1 VSPLLAA
8 GKYTHAVTAYSEAL
22 ENSPSAVLFANRAAA
37 HLKLETYGSAIADAE
52 AAMRLDPTY
61 LKAWYRR
68 GSARL
73 ALSRFKEARK
83 DFAYVCAARPDDK
96 DARAKLGECEKQV
109 KQKAFL
115 DAIATEE
122 GANDLSATL
131 APSSLA
137 VGPEYTGPR
146 LPAIPGEGAASSSS
160 SPSSASTSSSSSDS
174 SSSSAAATPSSP
186 RGAASGAA
194 SVAASSPEACAADE
208 SAVNKWGVSLGFVKA
223 LISDFKGQR
232 LLHKR
237 YTWELLIRAKKLL
250 AGLPSLVHA
259 PIPEGATR
267 VNVCGDTHGQFYDT
281 VNIFALC
288 GFPSPTNPYV
298 FNGDFV
304 DRGSFSVEN
313 VLTLL
318 ALKLLYPDAVH
329 LLRGNVSGGGGRGK
343 RRNGRVGPPSRVC
356 CDISLAHSHSLSP
369 PPPRPAQHETKNM
382 NMMYGF
388 TGEVKA
394 KYDTT
399 TMNLFTEVFH
409 ALPLAL
415 CVDRRAL
422 VLHGGL
428 FQQDGVT
435 LEDIARIDR
444 FREPPESGLMSD
456 LLWSDPQPFPGRGP
470 SKRGMGQSFGPDIT
484 ARFLAANGLDVLI
497 RSHEVKDDGYVVE
510 HGGKCITVF
519 SAVSRV
525 GWGGVGWGGV
535 GWGGVGWGRALP
547 VPSRRP
553 LALTLSAFLSPSPP
567 LSPPHPPSAPT
578 AAQLLRPD
586 GQQGRRGAH
595 PSGPLGG
602 ALLPLLRR
610 GPAPA
615 HQAHGLRE
623 RDELHVR
630 TVNDGGMH
638 GGRGI
643 AVAKPRCWGWR
654 ERGRPLGAHFAHFCL
669 FARGPP
675 LFPARTRTARALS
688 PPQGPESG
696 HLLSTAPHQARAS
709 SARAPDRRPR

>member
-1 VSPLLAA
+1 MPSKKMAIASSPVSPSSTTRARPFVHGDVWDNPAERGADAGKARGTRYCSPFPPGVSLPPFSPHVSPTPSHLPLSSTHVLPPAPLHVPSDIAA

-52 AAMRLDPTY
+52 ASMRLDPTY

-137 VGPEYTGPR
+137 VGPEYTGPH

-288 GFPSPTNPYV
+288 GFPSPTNPFV

-525 GWGGVGWGGV
+525 GCGGGG
-535 GWGGVGWGRALP
+535 R
-547 VPSRRP
+547 
-553 LALTLSAFLSPSPP
+553 FLYPRSCP
-567 LSPPHPPSAPT
+567 LSLWPRSSPHPHPSLLLNPLPHPPQPNYCDQMGNKGGVVHIPRDRSAELSFLSFDAVPHPPI
-578 AAQLLRPD
+578 RPM
-586 GQQGRRGAH
+586 AYA
-595 PSGPLGG
+595 SGMSSMF
-602 ALLPLLRR
+602 
-610 GPAPA
+610 
-615 HQAHGLRE
+615 GL
-623 RDELHVR
+623 
-630 TVNDGGMH
+630 
-638 GGRGI
+638 
-643 AVAKPRCWGWR
+643 
-654 ERGRPLGAHFAHFCL
+654 
-669 FARGPP
+669 
-675 LFPARTRTARALS
+675 
-688 PPQGPESG
+688 
-696 HLLSTAPHQARAS
+696 
-709 SARAPDRRPR
+709 